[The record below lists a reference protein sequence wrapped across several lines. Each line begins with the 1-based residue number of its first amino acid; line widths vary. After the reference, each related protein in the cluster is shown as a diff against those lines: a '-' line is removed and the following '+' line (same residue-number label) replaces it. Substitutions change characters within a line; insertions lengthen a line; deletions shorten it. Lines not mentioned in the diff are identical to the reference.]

1 MDRKCT
7 ALVGEALRL
16 IAALSRSKDE
26 TEIRAAENRDAP
38 WNWRMRRNRVRS
50 VDSAGRARAMTIRIA
65 ASILVIFAVGGAP
78 VETSARGGAFIG
90 GPVAPFHSGFQ
101 TPMSRAAIAPARRVV
116 TPAPMIRPA
125 IAPPRQ
131 VVAPARIRAVPLTH
145 IQHRRAPVVV
155 WGYAPWYSGD
165 DGWYSGYS
173 TPASGGYDNWTSAAP
188 AEQNPSDTNPPTDP
202 NARNRS
208 VGCTTQTYKV
218 PSADDGGER
227 AVNVVRC

>member
-50 VDSAGRARAMTIRIA
+50 VDSAGRARAKTIRIA

-101 TPMSRAAIAPARRVV
+101 TPMSRAAIAPPRRVV
-116 TPAPMIRPA
+116 TPAPMIRLCA
-125 IAPPRQ
+125 AATSRGARAHPR
-131 VVAPARIRAVPLTH
+131 
-145 IQHRRAPVVV
+145 
-155 WGYAPWYSGD
+155 
-165 DGWYSGYS
+165 S
-173 TPASGGYDNWTSAAP
+173 TLDPYPASARAGGG
-188 AEQNPSDTNPPTDP
+188 
-202 NARNRS
+202 
-208 VGCTTQTYKV
+208 VGL
-218 PSADDGGER
+218 R
-227 AVNVVRC
+227 ALVQRR

>member
-38 WNWRMRRNRVRS
+38 WNRRMRRNRVRS

-65 ASILVIFAVGGAP
+65 ASILVILAVGGAP

-90 GPVAPFHSGFQ
+90 GAVAPFHSGLQ
-101 TPMSRAAIAPARRVV
+101 TPMSRAAIGPPRRVV

-165 DGWYSGYS
+165 DGWYSGY
-173 TPASGGYDNWTSAAP
+173 GYVFVQRLW
-188 AEQNPSDTNPPTDP
+188 
-202 NARNRS
+202 
-208 VGCTTQTYKV
+208 
-218 PSADDGGER
+218 
-227 AVNVVRC
+227 

>member
-101 TPMSRAAIAPARRVV
+101 TPMSRAAIAPPRRVV

-165 DGWYSGYS
+165 DGWYSEREDF
-173 TPASGGYDNWTSAAP
+173 AVWAA
-188 AEQNPSDTNPPTDP
+188 
-202 NARNRS
+202 
-208 VGCTTQTYKV
+208 
-218 PSADDGGER
+218 ER
-227 AVNVVRC
+227 RLIMFLRQMTG

>member
-1 MDRKCT
+1 
-7 ALVGEALRL
+7 
-16 IAALSRSKDE
+16 
-26 TEIRAAENRDAP
+26 
-38 WNWRMRRNRVRS
+38 
-50 VDSAGRARAMTIRIA
+50 MTIRIA

-101 TPMSRAAIAPARRVV
+101 TPMSRAAIAPPRRVV

-165 DGWYSGYS
+165 DGWYSGYG
-173 TPASGGYDNWTSAAP
+173 TPSSSSYDNWTYVAP
-188 AEQNPSDTNPPTDP
+188 GEQNPSDTNPTTDP
-202 NARNRS
+202 NARPRG
-208 VGCTTQTYKV
+208 VGCRTQTYKV

-227 AVNVVRC
+227 AVNIVRC

>member
-1 MDRKCT
+1 
-7 ALVGEALRL
+7 
-16 IAALSRSKDE
+16 
-26 TEIRAAENRDAP
+26 
-38 WNWRMRRNRVRS
+38 
-50 VDSAGRARAMTIRIA
+50 MTIRIA
-65 ASILVIFAVGGAP
+65 ASVLAIFAVGAVP

-101 TPMSRAAIAPARRVV
+101 TPMSRAAIAPPRRVV

-165 DGWYSGYS
+165 DGWYNGYG

-202 NARNRS
+202 NARPRG

-227 AVNVVRC
+227 AVSIVRC